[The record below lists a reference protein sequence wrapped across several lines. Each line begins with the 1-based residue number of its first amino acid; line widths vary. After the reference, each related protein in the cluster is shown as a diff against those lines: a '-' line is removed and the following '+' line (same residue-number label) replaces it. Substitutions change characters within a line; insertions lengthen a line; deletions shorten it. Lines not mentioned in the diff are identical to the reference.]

1 MKLLILAVA
10 IVVVVAGLRHV
21 CKRVI
26 NWCECGSCTT
36 NPDDQYTWERMNGA
50 ENDEHVIF

>member
-26 NWCECGSCTT
+26 NWCECGSCTP
-36 NPDDQYTWERMNGA
+36 NPDDQYTWERMQEA
-50 ENDEHVIF
+50 ETDEHVIY